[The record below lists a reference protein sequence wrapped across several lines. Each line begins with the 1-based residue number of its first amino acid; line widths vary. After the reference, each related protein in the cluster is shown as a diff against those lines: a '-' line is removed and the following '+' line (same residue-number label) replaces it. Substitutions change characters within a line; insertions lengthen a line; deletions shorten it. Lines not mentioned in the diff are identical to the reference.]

1 MNLLLDTNAWSYVA
15 QEEALPELLRVSVKR
30 KIRLLIAPAS
40 VTEARAV
47 KDPSRRKA
55 VLAVMT
61 DPRLTRLMPET
72 FLESQDIKETLLAAR
87 PAWANPKPDASDFL
101 RNRHYWR
108 MSSAYQLRSE
118 LKIYA
123 SPYREWIDCHLD
135 VHAMM
140 ADFDDF
146 NRVWFCEVRPEQLQR
161 TWLRAS
167 MEYLQRWHK
176 PTDGSPADSQ
186 LATHLVDADYFVT
199 ADKNFARCVEKIQ
212 SEAPFKSAKVL
223 KIRGGAEGL
232 KELIEFCQSRA

>member
-108 MSSAYQLRSE
+108 RSTGGFWDMSRDEVEFQVTDESLRG
-118 LKIYA
+118 
-123 SPYREWIDCHLD
+123 D
-135 VHAMM
+135 
-140 ADFDDF
+140 
-146 NRVWFCEVRPEQLQR
+146 
-161 TWLRAS
+161 
-167 MEYLQRWHK
+167 ME
-176 PTDGSPADSQ
+176 AA
-186 LATHLVDADYFVT
+186 LA
-199 ADKNFARCVEKIQ
+199 R
-212 SEAPFKSAKVL
+212 
-223 KIRGGAEGL
+223 
-232 KELIEFCQSRA
+232 

>member
-30 KIRLLIAPAS
+30 KARLLIAPAS

-72 FLESQDIKETLLAAR
+72 FLESRDIKETLLAAR

-108 MSSAYQLRSE
+108 R
-118 LKIYA
+118 
-123 SPYREWIDCHLD
+123 
-135 VHAMM
+135 
-140 ADFDDF
+140 
-146 NRVWFCEVRPEQLQR
+146 N
-161 TWLRAS
+161 
-167 MEYLQRWHK
+167 
-176 PTDGSPADSQ
+176 
-186 LATHLVDADYFVT
+186 YFVT
-199 ADKNFARCVEKIQ
+199 ADKNFSRCVEKIQ